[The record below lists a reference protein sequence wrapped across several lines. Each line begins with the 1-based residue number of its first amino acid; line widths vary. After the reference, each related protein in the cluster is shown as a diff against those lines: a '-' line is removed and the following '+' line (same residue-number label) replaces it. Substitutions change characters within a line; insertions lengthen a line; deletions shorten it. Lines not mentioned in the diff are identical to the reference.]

1 MEKNKIHPLIAAIM
15 CASCANKDNCDN
27 DCAPSRKEQFKHML
41 SETEGLV
48 EYLNSEDSKKHLAAL
63 GDCGIVIL
71 NISKIS
77 KEDILSVD
85 KKDIVKYINNIKT
98 VRREFNE
105 YIDNAIN
112 IISNHNKSREK
123 ENVSDDLDNL
133 SREEL
138 IKIIRNKQ

>member
-1 MEKNKIHPLIAAIM
+1 MEKKKIHPLIAAIM
-15 CASCANKDNCDN
+15 CAACANKDNCDN
-27 DCAPSRKEQFKHML
+27 DCAPSREEQFKHML

-48 EYLNSEDSKKHLAAL
+48 EYLNSNDTKKHLAAL
-63 GDCGIVIL
+63 GDAGNVIL
-71 NISKIS
+71 NISKVS

-85 KKDIVKYINNIKT
+85 KKDIVKYINNIRT
-98 VRREFNE
+98 VKREFNE

-138 IKIIRNKQ
+138 IEIIRNKQ